1 MPRYVILQYYT
12 CHRREGIANVSRM
25 CRTLRALCKYIL
37 HGAKYQKQC
46 MISTPA
52 RASPIRRILHR
63 MFRKSFFPSRLP
75 GEQLVK
81 NEGYLGGHRCRAGRI
96 RTEEKKQSALDRTYR
111 TFALRSR
118 LCVFSTHQMGLIH
131 GWKRREDHRTIQE
144 QLLLRFSKYPLIV
157 IEQNSRSEKTVCTQ
171 WCSLMVSPSLQSAA
185 SSFFH
190 RDEGLVV
197 SGNMH
202 VETRDDSQ
210 LRWSFTHWHP
220 TTRHFSI
227 FVSLLSLSGHRRW
240 FTDNCSCRVWPHW

>member
-118 LCVFSTHQMGLIH
+118 LCVFSTHRPRGQFIWHRRTMHLAWIHQMLSLTNQNSMLCGRSCLSALTFRPQALVH
-131 GWKRREDHRTIQE
+131 RQLLVQSVAALVSRRSNAWPKRRASH
-144 QLLLRFSKYPLIV
+144 LV
-157 IEQNSRSEKTVCTQ
+157 HMRS
-171 WCSLMVSPSLQSAA
+171 
-185 SSFFH
+185 
-190 RDEGLVV
+190 
-197 SGNMH
+197 
-202 VETRDDSQ
+202 
-210 LRWSFTHWHP
+210 
-220 TTRHFSI
+220 
-227 FVSLLSLSGHRRW
+227 
-240 FTDNCSCRVWPHW
+240 

>member
-96 RTEEKKQSALDRTYR
+96 HTEEKKQSALD
-111 TFALRSR
+111 
-118 LCVFSTHQMGLIH
+118 LCGSAMMDKWRAWDDKMLNECSFSNLGKST
-131 GWKRREDHRTIQE
+131 TIQDS
-144 QLLLRFSKYPLIV
+144 FSDELGCQVEHKLCPGVATRLYCQPD
-157 IEQNSRSEKTVCTQ
+157 
-171 WCSLMVSPSLQSAA
+171 SA
-185 SSFFH
+185 
-190 RDEGLVV
+190 
-197 SGNMH
+197 
-202 VETRDDSQ
+202 
-210 LRWSFTHWHP
+210 
-220 TTRHFSI
+220 
-227 FVSLLSLSGHRRW
+227 
-240 FTDNCSCRVWPHW
+240 